1 MLSGYDAEELSS
13 IEAEDALAD
22 EFCEWVRSWQTV
34 PAEGSTP
41 GRVVSGARLSGL
53 LGIGRIRIMS
63 VMNNRLRGERG
74 WRQANQLVRQG
85 WLANR
90 ERWLLMGLAELE
102 MEEEERKRKKEAAA
116 LGAEAEVHDDDA
128 PYATAAD
135 GGLQPASGV
144 SDENIDTGSTPLAG
158 RPREIEQAGEPDE
171 DADASQP
178 GAVLS
183 DAEVPDDATQA
194 IVPAD
199 APDVTAVMPVA
210 PAETRLTPASVQS
223 PVNAPV
229 PFDDPPAALGDASAG
244 APVAGAPTGEAEAG
258 VPAPGA
264 YNENAPAEGDA
275 AATDDADAADWG
287 ENAAVCV
294 TEGASEEVRLSLT
307 GGPPPVGLDFE
318 DMIALIGARN
328 AERCG
333 QEAFSIELH
342 CKVSDTAAPRSPS
355 GAMSV

>member
-1 MLSGYDAEELSS
+1 MNVYDAEQLSS

-41 GRVVSGARLSGL
+41 ERVLSGARLEAL

-74 WRQANQLVRQG
+74 WRQANQMVRQG

-102 MEEEERKRKKEAAA
+102 LEEEERKRREKAAA

-128 PYATAAD
+128 PYATAEDVAA
-135 GGLQPASGV
+135 LPASGV
-144 SDENIDTGSTPLAG
+144 SGETIDAGSTPLAG
-158 RPREIEQAGEPDE
+158 KPREVEQGGEPDE

-223 PVNAPV
+223 
-229 PFDDPPAALGDASAG
+229 S
-244 APVAGAPTGEAEAG
+244 
-258 VPAPGA
+258 
-264 YNENAPAEGDA
+264 
-275 AATDDADAADWG
+275 
-287 ENAAVCV
+287 C
-294 TEGASEEVRLSLT
+294 
-307 GGPPPVGLDFE
+307 
-318 DMIALIGARN
+318 
-328 AERCG
+328 ERACD
-333 QEAFSIELH
+333 L
-342 CKVSDTAAPRSPS
+342 
-355 GAMSV
+355 

>member
-1 MLSGYDAEELSS
+1 MNEEAWRGDVEEQALAEEFYVWLTPMRN
-13 IEAEDALAD
+13 ELAD
-22 EFCEWVRSWQTV
+22 AEWVRVLGVRRRSSLTDFLRDKKWSQARNQV
-34 PAEGSTP
+34 RKMWMAERTHYLP
-41 GRVVSGARLSGL
+41 
-53 LGIGRIRIMS
+53 MS
-63 VMNNRLRGERG
+63 YEEVKAEYDAKVEAER
-74 WRQANQLVRQG
+74 A
-85 WLANR
+85 AKA
-90 ERWLLMGLAELE
+90 LAEA
-102 MEEEERKRKKEAAA
+102 EADA
-116 LGAEAEVHDDDA
+116 LGAETEVHDGDA
-128 PYATAAD
+128 PYATAVD
-135 GGLQPASGV
+135 ESLQPASGV

-158 RPREIEQAGEPDE
+158 RPREVEQGGEPDE

-229 PFDDPPAALGDASAG
+229 TFDDPPAALGDASAG

>member
-1 MLSGYDAEELSS
+1 MNEETWYGEVEEKALAEEFCGWLSPMRDRLADDEWRKVLSVRRGTLVVVLRDKKWSRGSNKVRKMWLAERTHYLPMSYEEVKAEYDAKVEAKRAAKALA
-13 IEAEDALAD
+13 EAEAD
-22 EFCEWVRSWQTV
+22 
-34 PAEGSTP
+34 
-41 GRVVSGARLSGL
+41 
-53 LGIGRIRIMS
+53 
-63 VMNNRLRGERG
+63 
-74 WRQANQLVRQG
+74 
-85 WLANR
+85 
-90 ERWLLMGLAELE
+90 
-102 MEEEERKRKKEAAA
+102 A
-116 LGAEAEVHDDDA
+116 LGAETEVHDGDA
-128 PYATAAD
+128 PYATAVD
-135 GGLQPASGV
+135 ESLQPASGV

-158 RPREIEQAGEPDE
+158 RPREVEQGGEPDE

-210 PAETRLTPASVQS
+210 PVETRLTPASVQS

-229 PFDDPPAALGDASAG
+229 TFDDPPAALGDASAG

>member
-1 MLSGYDAEELSS
+1 MLSGYDAEQLSS
-13 IEAEDALAD
+13 IEDEDALAD
-22 EFCEWVRSWQTV
+22 EFCVWVRSWQTV
-34 PAEGSTP
+34 PAGGSTP
-41 GRVVSGARLSGL
+41 ERVLPGMRLEAL
-53 LGIGRIRIMS
+53 LGIGRNRIVG

-74 WRQANQLVRQG
+74 WRQAGQTVRRA

-102 MEEEERKRKKEAAA
+102 VEEEERKHKKEADA
-116 LGAEAEVHDDDA
+116 LGAETEVHDGDA
-128 PYATAAD
+128 PYATADD
-135 GGLQPASGV
+135 GSLQPASGV
-144 SDENIDTGSTPLAG
+144 SHENIDMSSTPLAG
-158 RPREIEQAGEPDE
+158 RPREVEQGGEPDE
-171 DADASQP
+171 DASQP
-178 GAVLS
+178 
-183 DAEVPDDATQA
+183 DAELPEEDATQA
-194 IVPAD
+194 IVPTD
-199 APDVTAVMPVA
+199 APDATALTPVA
-210 PAETRLTPASVQS
+210 PAETRLTPTPVQS

-229 PFDDPPAALGDASAG
+229 TFDDPPAALGDASAG

-275 AATDDADAADWG
+275 AATDDADADDWG

>member
-1 MLSGYDAEELSS
+1 MDGYDAEQLSS
-13 IEAEDALAD
+13 LEDEDALAD

-74 WRQANQLVRQG
+74 WRQANQTVRRA

-90 ERWLLMGLAELE
+90 ERWLLMGLADLE
-102 MEEEERKRKKEAAA
+102 VEEEERKRKKEADA
-116 LGAEAEVHDDDA
+116 LGAEAEVHEDDA
-128 PYATAAD
+128 PYATADDVA
-135 GGLQPASGV
+135 LPASGV
-144 SDENIDTGSTPLAG
+144 SDENINAGSMPLAG
-158 RPREIEQAGEPDE
+158 KPREVEQGGEPD
-171 DADASQP
+171 
-178 GAVLS
+178 
-183 DAEVPDDATQA
+183 AELLDDAAQV

-229 PFDDPPAALGDASAG
+229 TFDDPPAALGDASAG

>member
-1 MLSGYDAEELSS
+1 MWVTERTHYLPMSYEEVKAEYDAKVEAKRAAKALAEV
-13 IEAEDALAD
+13 EAE
-22 EFCEWVRSWQTV
+22 
-34 PAEGSTP
+34 
-41 GRVVSGARLSGL
+41 
-53 LGIGRIRIMS
+53 
-63 VMNNRLRGERG
+63 
-74 WRQANQLVRQG
+74 
-85 WLANR
+85 
-90 ERWLLMGLAELE
+90 
-102 MEEEERKRKKEAAA
+102 A
-116 LGAEAEVHDDDA
+116 LGAETEVHDGDA
-128 PYATAAD
+128 PYAIAID
-135 GGLQPASGV
+135 GSVQPASGV
-144 SDENIDTGSTPLAG
+144 SDESIGTDSTPLAG
-158 RPREIEQAGEPDE
+158 KPREVEQGGEPDE

-210 PAETRLTPASVQS
+210 PAETRLLTPASVQS

-229 PFDDPPAALGDASAG
+229 TFDDPPAALGDASAG

-275 AATDDADAADWG
+275 GATDDADAADWG

>member
-1 MLSGYDAEELSS
+1 MVNEQWTGDEAERVLAEECRDWCKAVRGPLSDTQL
-13 IEAEDALAD
+13 AHALK
-22 EFCEWVRSWQTV
+22 VRRGTLSEVITDGVWSSARSSVRQMWC
-34 PAEGSTP
+34 AQ
-41 GRVVSGARLSGL
+41 RVWRLQ
-53 LGIGRIRIMS
+53 MS
-63 VMNNRLRGERG
+63 VEDV
-74 WRQANQLVRQG
+74 QA
-85 WLANR
+85 
-90 ERWLLMGLAELE
+90 EYAEYVA
-102 MEEEERKRKKEAAA
+102 EEARKKAAA
-116 LGAEAEVHDDDA
+116 LGVSSEAEVHEDNDDT
-128 PYATAAD
+128 PYATAVD
-135 GGLQPASGV
+135 EGLQAISGV
-144 SDENIDTGSTPLAG
+144 SHENIETGSTPLAG
-158 RPREIEQAGEPDE
+158 KPREIEQGGEPDE
-171 DADASQP
+171 DEDASQP

-229 PFDDPPAALGDASAG
+229 TFDDPPAALGDASAG
-244 APVAGAPTGEAEAG
+244 APVAGAPTGESEAG
-258 VPAPGA
+258 VPARGA
-264 YNENAPAEGDA
+264 YNENALAEGDA

>member
-1 MLSGYDAEELSS
+1 MDGYDAEQVSS

-34 PAEGSTP
+34 PAEGATP
-41 GRVVSGARLSGL
+41 GRVVSGARLEAL

-63 VMNNRLRGERG
+63 VMSNRLRGERG
-74 WRQANQLVRQG
+74 WRQANQTVRRA

-90 ERWLLMGLAELE
+90 ERWLLMGLPELE
-102 MEEEERKRKKEAAA
+102 MEEEERKRKKEVAA

-128 PYATAAD
+128 PYATAVD
-135 GGLQPASGV
+135 ESLQPASGV
-144 SDENIDTGSTPLAG
+144 SDENIDTGATPLAG
-158 RPREIEQAGEPDE
+158 SPREVEQGGEPDG
-171 DADASQP
+171 DASQ
-178 GAVLS
+178 S
-183 DAEVPDDATQA
+183 DAERPDGDATQA
-194 IVPAD
+194 IVPVD
-199 APDVTAVMPVA
+199 APDATALTPVA

-223 PVNAPV
+223 PVDAPV
-229 PFDDPPAALGDASAG
+229 TFDDPPAALGDASAG

-294 TEGASEEVRLSLT
+294 TEGAPEEVRLSLT
-307 GGPPPVGLDFE
+307 GGPPPAGLDFE